1 MLPENWMELTAERL
15 QEGGIF
21 LMVQNNP
28 MTIGWAQLGVIWG
41 RPTATVYVRHSR
53 HTHALLENSRYF
65 TLSVPEKDAMKEVLR
80 FCGTRSGR
88 DVNKLEAQNLTVLP
102 SRFGGQSGLAGCRFH
117 MECRIL
123 HRTEIPMENLE
134 EPAILSRYYPKGD
147 QHTQYIA
154 EILGVYEG

>member
-1 MLPENWMELTAERL
+1 MLPENWMEETSKRL
-15 QEGGIF
+15 SGKGVF
-21 LMVQNNP
+21 LMVKDNP

-53 HTHALLENSRYF
+53 YTHELLENSQYF
-65 TLSVPEKDAMKEVLR
+65 TISVPCGGAMEKALA

-102 SRFGGQSGLAGCRFH
+102 AHFGGQGGLDGCQFH
-117 MECRIL
+117 IECRIL
-123 HRTEIPMENLE
+123 HRTEIPIELMENE
-134 EPAILSRYYPKGD
+134 AIPPRYYPRGD

-154 EILGVYEG
+154 EVLGVYEA

>member
-21 LMVQNNP
+21 LMVQDNP

-53 HTHALLENSRYF
+53 HTHALLENSQYF
-65 TLSVPEKDAMKEVLR
+65 TLSVPEKGAMKEALR

-88 DVNKLEAQNLTVLP
+88 DVNKLEAQNLTLLP
-102 SRFGGQSGLAGCRFH
+102 SRFDGQGGLAGCRFH
-117 MECRIL
+117 IECRIL
-123 HRTEIPMENLE
+123 HRTEIPMENIE

-154 EILGVYEG
+154 EILGVYEE

>member
-21 LMVQNNP
+21 LMVQDNP

-53 HTHALLENSRYF
+53 YTHDLLEKSAHF
-65 TLSVPEKDAMKEVLR
+65 TISVPTEGDMVEALA

-88 DVNKLEAQNLTVLP
+88 KVNKLEEQNLSVLP
-102 SRFGGQSGLAGCRFH
+102 SHFGGQGGLAGCRFH
-117 MECRIL
+117 IECRIL
-123 HRTEIPMENLE
+123 HRVEIPMEDIE
-134 EPAILSRYYPKGD
+134 EPAILSHYYPRDD

-154 EILGVYEG
+154 EILGVYEA